1 MAAAI
6 RLSQQHSCS
15 FVERVSV
22 RWRRLNGSARDFFP
36 SFKTVLNSRCQRG
49 PVGRRWRLQTEL
61 VMRIDQTRLCT
72 IAVIAMV
79 AGGSLFSINYPGW
92 NATGEAVAA
101 SAQEKT
107 QARQSLN
114 EVMSLLRG
122 VDTAYASGNSAE
134 AQTKFDQARANWN
147 KISPLI
153 SAREA
158 REQQLLFDSLGSQLK
173 SGGPATK
180 VKATVRGML
189 GELREDIQR
198 ELR

>member
-1 MAAAI
+1 
-6 RLSQQHSCS
+6 
-15 FVERVSV
+15 
-22 RWRRLNGSARDFFP
+22 
-36 SFKTVLNSRCQRG
+36 
-49 PVGRRWRLQTEL
+49 
-61 VMRIDQTRLCT
+61 MRIDKTRLYT
-72 IAVIAMV
+72 IAVVAML
-79 AGGSLFSINYPGW
+79 AGGSLLSIAYPGW
-92 NATGEAVAA
+92 NVTAA
-101 SAQEKT
+101 SAQGKT

-158 REQQLLFDSLGSQLK
+158 REAQLLFDSLGNQLK

-189 GELREDIQR
+189 GEFREDIQR

>member
-1 MAAAI
+1 M
-6 RLSQQHSCS
+6 LS
-15 FVERVSV
+15 
-22 RWRRLNGSARDFFP
+22 
-36 SFKTVLNSRCQRG
+36 
-49 PVGRRWRLQTEL
+49 
-61 VMRIDQTRLCT
+61 
-72 IAVIAMV
+72 IA
-79 AGGSLFSINYPGW
+79 YPGW

-101 SAQEKT
+101 SSQEKT

-122 VDTAYASGNSAE
+122 VDTAYASGNSTE

-158 REQQLLFDSLGSQLK
+158 REAQLLFDSLGNQLK

>member
-1 MAAAI
+1 
-6 RLSQQHSCS
+6 
-15 FVERVSV
+15 
-22 RWRRLNGSARDFFP
+22 
-36 SFKTVLNSRCQRG
+36 
-49 PVGRRWRLQTEL
+49 
-61 VMRIDQTRLCT
+61 MRIDKTRLCT
-72 IAVIAMV
+72 VAMV
-79 AGGSLFSINYPGW
+79 AMVTGGSLLSIGYPGW

-114 EVMSLLRG
+114 EVMSLLRA
-122 VDTAYASGNSAE
+122 VDTAYASGNATE
-134 AQTKFDQARANWN
+134 AQTRFDQARANWN

-158 REQQLLFDSLGSQLK
+158 REAQLLFDSLGNQLK

-180 VKATVRGML
+180 VKSTVNGML
-189 GELREDIQR
+189 EELREDIRR

>member
-1 MAAAI
+1 
-6 RLSQQHSCS
+6 
-15 FVERVSV
+15 
-22 RWRRLNGSARDFFP
+22 
-36 SFKTVLNSRCQRG
+36 
-49 PVGRRWRLQTEL
+49 
-61 VMRIDQTRLCT
+61 MRIDKTRLYT
-72 IAVIAMV
+72 IAVVAML
-79 AGGSLFSINYPGW
+79 AGGSLLSIAYPGW
-92 NATGEAVAA
+92 NVTAA
-101 SAQEKT
+101 SAQGKT

-158 REQQLLFDSLGSQLK
+158 REAQLLFDSLGSQLK
-173 SGGPATK
+173 GGGPATK
-180 VKATVRGML
+180 VKATVNGML
-189 GELREDIQR
+189 GELREDIRR

>member
-1 MAAAI
+1 
-6 RLSQQHSCS
+6 
-15 FVERVSV
+15 
-22 RWRRLNGSARDFFP
+22 
-36 SFKTVLNSRCQRG
+36 
-49 PVGRRWRLQTEL
+49 
-61 VMRIDQTRLCT
+61 MRIDQTRLCT
-72 IAVIAMV
+72 IAVVAVV
-79 AGGSLFSINYPGW
+79 AGGSLFSIAYPGW

-114 EVMSLLRG
+114 EVMSLLRA
-122 VDTAYASGNSAE
+122 VDTAYASGNSTE
-134 AQTKFDQARANWN
+134 AQTKFDQARTNWN

-158 REQQLLFDSLGSQLK
+158 REAQLLFDSLGNQLK

-180 VKATVRGML
+180 VKATVNGML
-189 GELREDIQR
+189 EELREDIRR

>member
-1 MAAAI
+1 
-6 RLSQQHSCS
+6 
-15 FVERVSV
+15 
-22 RWRRLNGSARDFFP
+22 
-36 SFKTVLNSRCQRG
+36 
-49 PVGRRWRLQTEL
+49 
-61 VMRIDQTRLCT
+61 MRIDKTRLYT
-72 IAVIAMV
+72 IAVVTMV
-79 AGGSLFSINYPGW
+79 AGGSLLSIAYPGW
-92 NATGEAVAA
+92 NAFGEAVAA

-122 VDTAYASGNSAE
+122 VDTAYASGNSTE
-134 AQTKFDQARANWN
+134 AQTKFDQARSSWN

-158 REQQLLFDSLGSQLK
+158 REAQLLFDSLGNQLK

-189 GELREDIQR
+189 GEFREDIQR

>member
-1 MAAAI
+1 
-6 RLSQQHSCS
+6 
-15 FVERVSV
+15 
-22 RWRRLNGSARDFFP
+22 
-36 SFKTVLNSRCQRG
+36 
-49 PVGRRWRLQTEL
+49 
-61 VMRIDQTRLCT
+61 MRIDKTRLST
-72 IAVIAMV
+72 IAVVAMV
-79 AGGSLFSINYPGW
+79 AGGSLLNIGYPGW

-114 EVMSLLRG
+114 EVMSLLRA
-122 VDTAYASGNSAE
+122 VDTAYASGNATE
-134 AQTKFDQARANWN
+134 AQTRFDQARANWN

-158 REQQLLFDSLGSQLK
+158 REAQLLFDSLGNQLK

-180 VKATVRGML
+180 VKSTVNGML
-189 GELREDIQR
+189 GELREDIRR

>member
-1 MAAAI
+1 
-6 RLSQQHSCS
+6 
-15 FVERVSV
+15 
-22 RWRRLNGSARDFFP
+22 
-36 SFKTVLNSRCQRG
+36 
-49 PVGRRWRLQTEL
+49 
-61 VMRIDQTRLCT
+61 MRIDKTPFCT
-72 IAVIAMV
+72 IAVVAVV
-79 AGGSLFSINYPGW
+79 AGGSLLSIGYPGW

-122 VDTAYASGNSAE
+122 IDTAYASGNSTE
-134 AQTKFDQARANWN
+134 AQTKFDQARSSWN

-158 REQQLLFDSLGSQLK
+158 REAQLLFDSLGNQLN

-189 GELREDIQR
+189 EELREDIRR

>member
-1 MAAAI
+1 
-6 RLSQQHSCS
+6 
-15 FVERVSV
+15 
-22 RWRRLNGSARDFFP
+22 
-36 SFKTVLNSRCQRG
+36 
-49 PVGRRWRLQTEL
+49 
-61 VMRIDQTRLCT
+61 MRIDKTRLYT
-72 IAVIAMV
+72 IAVVAML
-79 AGGSLFSINYPGW
+79 AGGSLLSIAYPGW
-92 NATGEAVAA
+92 NVTAA
-101 SAQEKT
+101 SAQGKT

-158 REQQLLFDSLGSQLK
+158 REAQLLFDSLGSQLK

-189 GELREDIQR
+189 GEFREDIQR

>member
-1 MAAAI
+1 
-6 RLSQQHSCS
+6 
-15 FVERVSV
+15 
-22 RWRRLNGSARDFFP
+22 
-36 SFKTVLNSRCQRG
+36 
-49 PVGRRWRLQTEL
+49 
-61 VMRIDQTRLCT
+61 MRIDKTRLST
-72 IAVIAMV
+72 IAVVAMV
-79 AGGSLFSINYPGW
+79 AGGSLLSIGYPGW

-122 VDTAYASGNSAE
+122 VDTAYASGNATE
-134 AQTKFDQARANWN
+134 AQTRFDQARANWN

-158 REQQLLFDSLGSQLK
+158 REAQLLFDSLGNQLK

-180 VKATVRGML
+180 VKSTVNGML
-189 GELREDIQR
+189 EELREDIRR